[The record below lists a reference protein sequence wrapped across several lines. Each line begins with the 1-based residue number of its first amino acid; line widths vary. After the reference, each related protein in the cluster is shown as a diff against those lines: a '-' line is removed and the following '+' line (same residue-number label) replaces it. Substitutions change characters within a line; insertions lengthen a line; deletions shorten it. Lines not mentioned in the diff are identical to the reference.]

1 MVMAVPVAMTVS
13 EMTVM
18 MTMVAVMTMMA
29 MMTVT
34 AGESLARDC
43 QRCRGQR
50 QSADS
55 GWNDLLDASHG
66 GSPGCGA
73 QRGDRSAS
81 QQP

>member
-1 MVMAVPVAMTVS
+1 MMVMAVPVAMTVS

-18 MTMVAVMTMMA
+18 MTMVAVMA